1 MTLQIKLILAAVIA
15 ALAFSAGWVV
25 KGWQASKTIAEL
37 RAEQAQGQ
45 ATRAEAARA
54 DEANTAQLESK
65 HAQDTIYN
73 ADRLANLKTGID
85 VDVRAELA
93 RAKRL
98 HRDTDSRAA
107 TYRAQAQADAVARS
121 DIADKA
127 AALDRQL
134 AEGLGVVAS
143 LGGDLR
149 RRDAEVAALCDQV
162 NIERRLSGDDSGQAC
177 SAKGPDM

>member
-1 MTLQIKLILAAVIA
+1 MTWQVKSTLAAVIT

-37 RAEQAQGQ
+37 RAEQSQGQ
-45 ATRAEAARA
+45 ATRAKAART
-54 DEANTAQLESK
+54 DETQTAIKESK
-65 HAQDTIYN
+65 HAQETIYN

-93 RAKRL
+93 RAERL

-107 TYRAQAQADAVARS
+107 TYRAQAQADAAAHS
-121 DIADKA
+121 DLADKA

-149 RRDAEVAALCDQV
+149 RRDAEVAALCNQV
-162 NIERRLSGDDSGQAC
+162 NIERRLNGDDSDQAC
-177 SAKGPDM
+177 TAQ

>member
-1 MTLQIKLILAAVIA
+1 MTQQIKLILAAIIA

-37 RAEQAQGQ
+37 RAEQAQGT
-45 ATRAEAARA
+45 ATRAEAALA
-54 DEANTAQLESK
+54 EQENTAKLESK

-73 ADRLANLKTGID
+73 ADNLANLKTGID
-85 VDVRAELA
+85 VDERAVLA
-93 RAKRL
+93 RAERL
-98 HRDTDSRAA
+98 HRDTDSRSA
-107 TYRAQAQADAVARS
+107 TYRAQAQADAAARG
-121 DIADKA
+121 DLADKA
-127 AALDRQL
+127 SALDRQL

-162 NIERRLSGDDSGQAC
+162 NIERRLSGDDSDQAC
-177 SAKGPDM
+177 SQK

>member
-1 MTLQIKLILAAVIA
+1 MTLQIKLILAAAIA
-15 ALAFSAGWVV
+15 ALAFSTGWVV

-37 RAEQAQGQ
+37 RAEQSQAK
-45 ATRAEAARA
+45 ATRAEAART
-54 DEANTAQLESK
+54 DEAHTAQLESK

-93 RAKRL
+93 LAERL
-98 HRDTDSRAA
+98 HRGADSRSA
-107 TYRAQAQADAVARS
+107 TYRAQAQADAAARS
-121 DIADKA
+121 DLADKA

-143 LGGDLR
+143 LGGDLK

-162 NIERRLSGDDSGQAC
+162 NIERRLSGDDSDQAC
-177 SAKGPDM
+177 SQK

>member
-1 MTLQIKLILAAVIA
+1 MTWQIKAALAAVIA
-15 ALAFSAGWVV
+15 AMAFSAGWVV

-37 RAEQAQGQ
+37 RAEQARGQ
-45 ATRAEAARA
+45 ATLAEAARA
-54 DEANTAQLESK
+54 DETETAIKESK
-65 HAQDTIYN
+65 HAQDTIYS
-73 ADRLANLKTGID
+73 ADRLASLKTGIA

-93 RAKRL
+93 RAERL

-121 DIADKA
+121 DLADKA
-127 AALDRQL
+127 AALDRKL

-162 NIERRLSGDDSGQAC
+162 NIERRLSGDDSDQAC
-177 SAKGPDM
+177 TAQ

>member
-1 MTLQIKLILAAVIA
+1 MTWQIKAALAAIIA
-15 ALAFSAGWVV
+15 ALAFCAGWTV
-25 KGWQASKTIAEL
+25 KGWQASKAIAEL
-37 RAEQAQGQ
+37 RAEQARDK
-45 ATRAEAARA
+45 ATRAEAART
-54 DEANTAQLESK
+54 DETQTALRESK

-85 VDVRAELA
+85 VDVRAVLA
-93 RAKRL
+93 RAERL

-107 TYRAQAQADAVARS
+107 TYRAQAQADAAARS
-121 DIADKA
+121 DLADKA

-162 NIERRLSGDDSGQAC
+162 NIERRLTGDESDQAC
-177 SAKGPDM
+177 SQK